1 MKIGLIG
8 YGFVGKALVNGLN
21 DDVIVKIIDPLLH
34 TKVDDLKAFGPEI
47 IFICVPTPM
56 NSDGSQDL
64 DILWSVIKDIKS
76 LNLDTM
82 VVLKSTVLPS
92 HLDEIINQFKSFV
105 LNPEFLK
112 ENSANEDFINPS
124 MILFGG
130 DQEDCNKLSN
140 FYKKYTKCKTEDY
153 VFVDVITASLI
164 KYSIN
169 SFLATK
175 VIFFNELKNIFD
187 KSGSSDMW
195 EDFTEILSLD
205 NRIGK
210 SHMQVP
216 GPDGRFGFGGACL
229 PKDLSAIMKF
239 ADSLGIK
246 LNVLNA
252 VNICNNNIRAS
263 YNTNTEREN
272 EQNIS
277 YKADEEKN

>member
-216 GPDGRFGFGGACL
+216 GPDGRKGYGGACF
-229 PKDLSAIMKF
+229 PKDTNALHNYSRELGLEFELLKKAI
-239 ADSLGIK
+239 IV
-246 LNVLNA
+246 NNA
-252 VNICNNNIRAS
+252 IRS
-263 YNTNTEREN
+263 KYNDLALRES
-272 EQNIS
+272 EQNINFE
-277 YKADEEKN
+277 DKN